1 MLSGRTGFEVSS
13 EEKLDL
19 LLRCGVSPQKIISSN
34 PLKSLSFIK
43 CRWMKYFAFDSP
55 DEIEKL
61 SQFVLGSIQ

>member
-34 PLKSLSFIK
+34 PLKSLLFY
-43 CRWMKYFAFDSP
+43 RQLMP
-55 DEIEKL
+55 LDE
-61 SQFVLGSIQ
+61 VLRL